1 MKPYLAKIIY
11 RVLCRG
17 EQHTTQFDEQLRLIF
32 AEDDLHAFHKARLMG
47 EKEADTDAHYD
58 RKPACWKFIDVT
70 EIYLLEEIADGVELF
85 SIIREEENAEAHI
98 KRIRTTSLKLY
109 ENCLNKNIFM
119 N

>member
-11 RVLCRG
+11 RVVCSG
-17 EQHTTQFDEQLRLIF
+17 EQPASQFDEQLRLIF

-47 EKEADTDAHYD
+47 QKEADTGARDG
-58 RKPACWKFIDVT
+58 RKPASWQFIDVT
-70 EIYLLEEIADGVELF
+70 EIHLLEEIADGVELF
-85 SIIREEENAEAHI
+85 SIIREQENAAAHI